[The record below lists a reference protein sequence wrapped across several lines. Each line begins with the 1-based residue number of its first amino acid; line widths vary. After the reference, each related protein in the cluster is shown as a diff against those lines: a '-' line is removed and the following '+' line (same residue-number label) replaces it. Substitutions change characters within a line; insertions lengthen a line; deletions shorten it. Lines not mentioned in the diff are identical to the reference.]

1 MPHDSFGMTLKNWRK
16 QRRLSQLDLAANADI
31 STRHLSFLETG
42 RSRPSRDMI
51 LHLAE
56 CLDVPLRERNGLLVS
71 AGFAPIYAQHD
82 FEGEGALG
90 IRKAVDQILSA
101 HEPFPALA
109 MDRHWNMVAAN
120 RIVPLLLVGI
130 DPDLL
135 QPPIN
140 LLRLSLHPNGLAARV
155 ANFVQWRDHLLDR
168 LRRQIDVTADPEL
181 IGLYDEA
188 KHYRLPD
195 HHEQVTDAVGV
206 DGADKDAINGL
217 IVPLILKTDVG
228 VLRFITTT
236 TVFGTPVEVTLSEL
250 AIETLLPA
258 DEDTSRALKQ
268 LASLH

>member
-1 MPHDSFGMTLKNWRK
+1 MPDDLFGRTLKTWRQ
-16 QRRLSQLDLAANADI
+16 QRRLSQLDLASDAEI

-56 CLDVPLRERNGLLVS
+56 CLDVPLRERNSLLVS
-71 AGFAPIYAQHD
+71 AGFAPIFAQHD
-82 FEGEGALG
+82 FEGEGASA

-101 HEPFPALA
+101 HAPFPALA

-120 RIVPLLLVGI
+120 EIVPLMLVGI

-135 QPPIN
+135 RPPVN
-140 LLRLSLHPNGLAARV
+140 LLRLSLHPKGLAGRV
-155 ANFVQWRDHLLDR
+155 VNFGQWRDHLLDR
-168 LRRQIDVTADPEL
+168 LRRQIEVTADRKL

-188 KHYRLPD
+188 KRYRPPGEENLMPN
-195 HHEQVTDAVGV
+195 EVGFE
-206 DGADKDAINGL
+206 ALEKDAIDSL
-217 IVPLILKTDVG
+217 IVPLIVKTDAG
-228 VLRFITTT
+228 IMRFISTT

-258 DEDTSRALKQ
+258 DAETSRALSQ
-268 LASLH
+268 LALAL